1 MNRIEARTCIQ
12 RAVGNSHLQAPA
24 TLRLQSCPPTLASM
38 AFVHQRFGQAGM
50 ANGLHRLVVV
60 GGGAGG
66 LELATRMCA
75 RRLRGS
81 VEVTL
86 IDAQRTHLWKPLLH
100 EVAAGSFD
108 PAEHA
113 LEYLVHARRHRMRF
127 RLGSMERVDRTQR
140 QVWLA
145 PVMDQDGREVLA
157 RRSVAYDTL
166 VLAVG
171 SEANDF
177 GVPGVA
183 EHCWFLDT
191 LAEARRFQRRLMDA
205 LLRFASHA
213 SEDPDALF
221 HIAIVGGGAT
231 GVELAAQLH
240 RVSRALA
247 QYGLESIQPERRI
260 SITIIE
266 AGSRI
271 LPGLPS
277 RMSAAVTGELQRIG
291 INVLTNE
298 RVIGV
303 DGDALQ
309 FGNGERIVASIK
321 VWAAGIRGPA
331 CLEHCDGLEMNR
343 IRQLIVTRDL
353 RVTRDD
359 AIFAMGD
366 CAAFPVDKDGR
377 GVPPRAQAAHQQA
390 VFLARAL
397 RRRLRGRTDLGE
409 YRYRDYGSL
418 VALGHYSTVGNLM
431 GAITGNVWISGVIA
445 RLMYLSL
452 YKLHQAAL
460 YGWWRTLLLDLA
472 NRLRRTVDPEIK
484 LH

>member
-1 MNRIEARTCIQ
+1 MVRIAAMTCMQ
-12 RAVGNSHLQAPA
+12 RAVANTRLQAAA
-24 TLRLQSCPPTLASM
+24 TLRLLFCPPSLASM
-38 AFVHQRFGQAGM
+38 AFAYRRVGQAGM
-50 ANGLHRLVVV
+50 ANGLHRLVIV

-75 RRLRGS
+75 RRLRRS

-113 LEYLVHARRHRMRF
+113 LEYLVHSRRHGMRF

-145 PVMDQDGREVLA
+145 PVMDRDGREVLA
-157 RRSVAYDTL
+157 RRSVDYDTL

-205 LLRFASHA
+205 LLRFANHA
-213 SEDPDALF
+213 NEHPDAMF

-247 QYGLESIQPERRI
+247 QYGLESLQPERRI

-266 AGSRI
+266 AGPRI
-271 LPGLPS
+271 LPGLPP
-277 RMSAAVTGELQRIG
+277 RMSMAVTGELQRIG
-291 INVLTNE
+291 INVLTNQ

-303 DGDALQ
+303 DDHALQ
-309 FGNGERIVASIK
+309 LGNGERIVASVK

-331 CLEHCDGLEMNR
+331 CLEHCEGLELNR
-343 IRQLIVTRDL
+343 IRQLIVRRDL
-353 RVTRDD
+353 QVTRDES
-359 AIFAMGD
+359 IFAMGD
-366 CAAFPVDKDGR
+366 CAAFPVDEGGR

-390 VFLARAL
+390 AFLARAL
-397 RRRLRGRTDLGE
+397 RRRIRGRTDLGE
-409 YRYRDYGSL
+409 YHYRDYGSL

-431 GAITGNVWISGVIA
+431 GAITGNVWISGFIA
-445 RLMYLSL
+445 RLMYVSL